1 MWMPVTGLPDPRG
14 LLEGGGSGGRM
25 GSLNGRT
32 KEARQVQKG
41 LGHGG
46 KGCLSGAFMPGVGL
60 GASGRTACWLRQMV
74 TARCQV
80 DLA

>member
-1 MWMPVTGLPDPRG
+1 MPITGFPAVGADPRC
-14 LLEGGGSGGRM
+14 LLRGDGGRM
-25 GSLNGRT
+25 ESLNGRT
-32 KEARQVQKG
+32 KEAGQVQKG
-41 LGHGG
+41 LRHRE

-60 GASGRTACWLRQMV
+60 GASGRTDCWFRQMV